1 MSEEKN
7 IVIEEATEK
16 DLEAI
21 IDIEKS
27 SFPEYPYSIEIF
39 KTLLK
44 EYGRY
49 FLVSKIKG
57 RVIGYA
63 CGRIFREK
71 FGEIISIAVAPD
83 FRRRGIGRRLML
95 ELESR
100 FKNDSIK
107 FTRLEVSV
115 KNDVAIK
122 FYESLGYEIFKL
134 TKNYYPDGSDAFTMI
149 KFLEEH
155 EGLSDLGLRR
165 VK

>member
-1 MSEEKN
+1 MFEEN
-7 IVIEEATEK
+7 HIVIEEATEK

-27 SFPEYPYSIEIF
+27 SFPEYPYSIEVF

-44 EYGRY
+44 DYKKY
-49 FLVSKIKG
+49 FLVSKSKG

-71 FGEIISIAVAPD
+71 IGEIVSIAVAPD
-83 FRRRGIGRRLML
+83 FRRKGIGRKLML

-100 FKNDSIK
+100 FKNDGIK

-115 KNDVAIK
+115 KNSDAIK
-122 FYESLGYEIFKL
+122 FYRSLGYEISKL
-134 TKNYYPDGSDAFTMI
+134 TKSYYPNGSDALTMI
-149 KFLEEH
+149 KLLEEH
-155 EGLSDLGLRR
+155 DLD
-165 VK
+165 

>member
-1 MSEEKN
+1 MAEEN
-7 IVIEEATEK
+7 HIVIEEAAEK

-21 IDIEKS
+21 MDIEKS
-27 SFPEYPYSIEIF
+27 SFPKYPYSIEVF

-44 EYGRY
+44 DYGKY
-49 FLVSKIKG
+49 FLLSKSRG

-71 FGEIISIAVAPD
+71 FGEIVSIAVAPD

-100 FKNDSIK
+100 FKNDGIK

-134 TKNYYPDGSDAFTMI
+134 TKNYYPDGSNAFTMI
-149 KFLEEH
+149 KFLEEY
-155 EGLSDLGLRR
+155 GCLS
-165 VK
+165 

>member
-1 MSEEKN
+1 MAEEN
-7 IVIEEATEK
+7 HIVIEEATEK

-21 IDIEKS
+21 MDIEKS
-27 SFPEYPYSIEIF
+27 SFPKYPYSIEVF

-44 EYGRY
+44 DYGKY
-49 FLVSKIKG
+49 FLLSKSRG
-57 RVIGYA
+57 RVIGYV

-71 FGEIISIAVAPD
+71 FGEIVSIAVAPD
-83 FRRRGIGRRLML
+83 FRCRGIGRRLML

-100 FKNDSIK
+100 FKNDGIK

-149 KFLEEH
+149 KFLEEY
-155 EGLSDLGLRR
+155 EA
-165 VK
+165 